1 MNTAT
6 GVYLQSDVPVND
18 SNRWLLTTEL
28 FNDFYHASSNISDFC
43 NVDNSNTEFYDKM
56 RISPTSKSTIK
67 NGSGKPYEEPEGEL
81 IKHGSDAISYL
92 YKHTQRVSI
101 EVSSKFVID
110 KPDLYPDTVN
120 INNNYV
126 NNIEIDSVYVS
137 KLGNIQNPSADP
149 GVAEGQPKKYNT
161 VFRSLLTTT
170 EGPRLTTSGTN
181 NP

>member
-43 NVDNSNTEFYDKM
+43 NVDGSNTEFYDKM

-67 NGSGKPYEEPEGEL
+67 NGSGDPYEEPEGEL

-110 KPDLYPDTVN
+110 NPNLYPDTVN

-126 NNIEIDSVYVS
+126 NNIEIDRAYISS
-137 KLGNIQNPSADP
+137 IGDINNPVNYDSA
-149 GVAEGQPKKYNT
+149 
-161 VFRSLLTTT
+161 FRSLLTTT